1 MLYTY
6 YLRVVPWSL
15 KSSGESKEMQ
25 KGLRIRYTEYKP
37 LPVTNISK
45 LIYRYQTL
53 PSLLRACY
61 ILIGPV
67 KKSAPDPA
75 PEKNPD
81 SIQHTNVKK
90 TLLIFRKNLTFRIML
105 CTHKILSF

>member
-37 LPVTNISK
+37 LTNISK

-53 PSLLRACY
+53 SSLLRAGY
-61 ILIGPV
+61 ILIGPG
-67 KKSAPDPA
+67 KEKSAPDPA

-81 SIQHTNVKK
+81 LIQHTNVKK
-90 TLLIFRKNLTFRIML
+90 TLLIFRNNMTFRIML